1 MRIRF
6 LLALFLATSAASV
19 LAAPD
24 MAARATTR
32 PTVVVRSSD
41 YGRILFDG
49 GNRALYAFTHDRK
62 GKSTC
67 YGACADVWPPYI
79 VRRTLRAGTGATQAK
94 LGTTRRRDGRLQL
107 TYAGRPLY
115 YYVHDGKG
123 QVRCQ
128 NVSEYGGLWLVVRG
142 SGRLVR

>member
-1 MRIRF
+1 
-6 LLALFLATSAASV
+6 
-19 LAAPD
+19 
-24 MAARATTR
+24 
-32 PTVVVRSSD
+32 
-41 YGRILFDG
+41 
-49 GNRALYAFTHDRK
+49 
-62 GKSTC
+62 
-67 YGACADVWPPYI
+67 